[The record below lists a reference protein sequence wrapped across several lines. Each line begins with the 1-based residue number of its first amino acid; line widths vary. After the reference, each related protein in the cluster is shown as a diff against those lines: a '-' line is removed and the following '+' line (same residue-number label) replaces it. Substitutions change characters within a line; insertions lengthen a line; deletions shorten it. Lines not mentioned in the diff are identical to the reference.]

1 MIYRVV
7 LKVGYCEAFFDF
19 DEAESACNFAMLALT
34 HSVACDDTKKATKIT
49 LQIVNPVAEK
59 EEEDE

>member
-19 DEAESACNFAMLALT
+19 ADVT
-34 HSVACDDTKKATKIT
+34 VACDFACQALSHSVECEDTKKATKIT
-49 LQIVNPVAEK
+49 LLIVNPAAEK
-59 EEEDE
+59 EEDE